1 MNLYGEVR
9 NRGNGEDRG
18 VSDLERGEY
27 LEMERGMDEYFVI
40 ERKERK
46 GGGEDCK
53 ENENWLLNRSCCLDY
68 MSE

>member
-27 LEMERGMDEYFVI
+27 LAMERGMGEYFVI
-40 ERKERK
+40 ERKERE

-53 ENENWLLNRSCCLDY
+53 ENEN
-68 MSE
+68 